1 MFRAEQHSSGAAHAY
16 ATALDT
22 GRVRSA
28 LPADLAALLVLEQHF
43 PCDRLSRQSFRRL
56 LRSTSAELQVY
67 EEAGQVV
74 GNAVLLHRRN
84 STQARIYSLIVHPD
98 CQGRGIA
105 RTLLDSVECAAMA
118 RGCRALCL
126 EVRADNAPALRL
138 YQKAGFQVVRQITG
152 YYQDHATALRLEKSL
167 PGSV

>member
-1 MFRAEQHSSGAAHAY
+1 MFRAEQHSPDAAHAD
-16 ATALDT
+16 ATVQDA

-28 LPADLAALLVLEQHF
+28 LPADLAALLELEQHF
-43 PCDRLSRQSFRRL
+43 PGDRLSRQSFRRL
-56 LRSTSAELQVY
+56 LCSVSAELRVY

-74 GNAVLLHRRN
+74 GNAVLLYRRN

-105 RTLLDSVECAAMA
+105 RLLLDSIECAAMA
-118 RGCRALCL
+118 RACRALCL
-126 EVRADNAPALRL
+126 EVRADNASALRL
-138 YQKAGFQVVRQITG
+138 YQKAGFKVVRQITG

-167 PGSV
+167 PRSV